1 MTVRPVDY
9 TSLIPK
15 TQELSRI
22 KQNEHNSA
30 KNQMN
35 MQIIQQEKQR
45 EENLKTVTNTSKAEN
60 LTIDTNKE
68 REKGK
73 RDNKKRKKEKD
84 KKEETKEV
92 LGGNID
98 IRV

>member
-1 MTVRPVDY
+1 MTIRPVDY

-15 TQELSRI
+15 TQELSKI

-35 MQIIQQEKQR
+35 IQIMQQEKQR
-45 EENLKTVTNTSKAEN
+45 EQNLKTVTNTHETEN
-60 LTIDTNKE
+60 FTIDANKE
-68 REKGK
+68 RGK
-73 RDNKKRKKEKD
+73 QKKDNKKNKKEKE
-84 KKEETKEV
+84 KKGGTKEV
-92 LGGNID
+92 LGRNID